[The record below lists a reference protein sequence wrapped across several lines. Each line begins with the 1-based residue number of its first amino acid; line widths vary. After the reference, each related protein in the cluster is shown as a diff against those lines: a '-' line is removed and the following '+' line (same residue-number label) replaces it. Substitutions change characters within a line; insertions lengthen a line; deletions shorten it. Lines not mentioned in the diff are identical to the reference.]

1 MPAELPF
8 TPESDSLEDEL
19 FRWSA
24 DFRLRSEGSPH
35 FDSLTQGDSVEIA
48 KNLLEEDEDVE
59 DNWDLVE
66 HVSGRAK
73 ELSTLPEPDDR
84 FSMLHVTRE
93 NMTEVVNEG
102 QLPPG
107 FLNDLHQIAAEY
119 LNGFIPDQN
128 IRPPS
133 NTGFQDT
140 QRDYAGS
147 HNFREDRSM
156 LYHAFG
162 GIDSGSPAME
172 VAAHETMH
180 KNNIEALLGSP
191 QRTRNMA
198 QIYQYEAPQEYTEIV
213 EETVP
218 EVKSDLLGGLSLFVV
233 DELYDIGIHQAY
245 IDDRRDDI
253 DFSDHSDEFRE
264 AVATVNEIYDLENFD
279 VRDETISQAVSYFIK
294 GHFNEDFYD
303 HAASTQESYNN
314 LSQYQDE
321 AGDKITQ
328 QLAGIRKEMNE
339 AEGFRGQKFKQV
351 MQNRIPFLKGEYRF
365 KESL

>member
-1 MPAELPF
+1 MPTELPL

-24 DFRLRSEGSPH
+24 DFRLRPRDFEH
-35 FDSLTQGDSVEIA
+35 LDSLTEDDSVAIA
-48 KNLLEEDEDVE
+48 NRLLEEDEDAE

-66 HVSGRAK
+66 HVESKAK
-73 ELSTLPEPDDR
+73 ELSTLPKPDDR

-93 NMTEVVNEG
+93 NMTEIVYDG

-119 LNGFIPDQN
+119 INGFIPGQE

-133 NTGFQDT
+133 NTGFEDT
-140 QRDYAGS
+140 EKGYAGS
-147 HNFREDRSM
+147 HTFSEDRSM

-180 KNNIEALLGSP
+180 KNNVEALLGSP
-191 QRTRNMA
+191 QKTRNMA
-198 QIYQYEAPQEYTEIV
+198 QIYRYEAPQEYLNAV

-218 EVKSDLLGGLSLFVV
+218 PVKQNLLGGLSLLVV
-233 DELYDIGIHQAY
+233 DELYNVGIHQAY

-253 DFSDHSDEFRE
+253 DFSNHSDEFQE
-264 AVATVNEIYDLENFD
+264 AVAMVNEAYDMENFD

-294 GHFNEDFYD
+294 GHFNDDFYD
-303 HAASTQESYNN
+303 HAADTQESYNDFP
-314 LSQYQDE
+314 QYQDK

-339 AEGFRGQKFKQV
+339 TEGLRGQKFKQV
-351 MQNRIPFLKGEYRF
+351 MQNRIPFLKGEYQY
-365 KESL
+365 KDSV

>member
-8 TPESDSLEDEL
+8 SPESETLEDEL

-24 DFRLRSEGSPH
+24 DFRLRSEDSPH
-35 FDSLTQGDSVEIA
+35 FDSLIHGDSVKIA
-48 KNLLEEDEDVE
+48 KNLLEEDEDVNE
-59 DNWDLVE
+59 NQELIE
-66 HVSGRAK
+66 HVSGKAK

-84 FSMLHVTRE
+84 FSMLHVSRE

-119 LNGFIPDQN
+119 INGFIPGQE
-128 IRPPS
+128 IRPPN
-133 NTGFQDT
+133 NTGFEDT
-140 QRDYAGS
+140 GKDYAGS
-147 HNFREDRSM
+147 HTFSEDRSM

-180 KNNIEALLGSP
+180 KNNAEALLGSP

-198 QIYQYEAPQEYTEIV
+198 QIYQYEAPQEYVNTV

-218 EVKSDLLGGLSLFVV
+218 PVKQNLLGGLSLLVV
-233 DELYDIGIHQAY
+233 NELYNVGIHQAY

-253 DFSDHSDEFRE
+253 DFSNHSDEFQE
-264 AVATVNEIYDLENFD
+264 AVAMVNAVYDIENFD

-294 GHFNEDFYD
+294 GHFNDDFYN
-303 HAASTQESYNN
+303 HAADTQESYNDFP
-314 LSQYQDE
+314 QYQDK

-328 QLAGIRKEMNE
+328 QLAGIRKEMRE
-339 AEGFRGQKFKQV
+339 TEGLRGQKFKQV
-351 MQNRIPFLKGEYRF
+351 MQNRIPFLKGEYQY
-365 KESL
+365 KDNL